1 MVALGLAPK
10 KSLSQNSS
18 EASKKTSDSVQNSVG
33 EDAKQLAAAALAA
46 VRDAALN
53 SQVGKGKIQV
63 SVSFCHC
70 MTLFSLLPFIFDEV
84 WALQVTTI
92 HLWYLYLKVQNSNN
106 KSEELNEE
114 VVSLNEEFIQSP
126 SDKTISLADEN
137 TTLNVYYIQQHI
149 NN

>member
-1 MVALGLAPK
+1 
-10 KSLSQNSS
+10 
-18 EASKKTSDSVQNSVG
+18 
-33 EDAKQLAAAALAA
+33 
-46 VRDAALN
+46 
-53 SQVGKGKIQV
+53 
-63 SVSFCHC
+63 
-70 MTLFSLLPFIFDEV
+70 
-84 WALQVTTI
+84 
-92 HLWYLYLKVQNSNN
+92 LKVQNSNN